1 VILVDTSI
9 WVGHLRAADKVLTN
23 LLTAGLVLGHPFVVG
38 ELAVG
43 NLKPRNVVL
52 FSMQKLPQATVSTD
66 REVLHL
72 IDRHALYGTGIGYV
86 DAHLLASLRL
96 TPGALLWTRDKPLQ
110 IVAERLGLVWQPA

>member
-1 VILVDTSI
+1 MILVDTSI

-23 LLTAGLVLGHPFVVG
+23 LLTAGQVLGHPFVVG

-52 FSMQKLPQATVSTD
+52 FSMQKLPQATLSTD

-72 IDRHALYGTGIGYV
+72 IDRHALYGTGIGYI